1 MWRLTAD
8 GSALVSLGVLDART
22 GSFAVPADVDTDQ
35 FSVVDVS
42 REPTGGGTEHSGDSI
57 VRAQLTRS

>member
-8 GSALVSLGVLDART
+8 GSALVSLGVLDGRT

-42 REPTGGGTEHSGDSI
+42 QEPTDGGTEHSGDSI
-57 VRAQLTRS
+57 VRGQLTRS